1 MKTTTKRGYAK
12 INLHLDI
19 TGIREDGFH
28 TVNNV
33 MQTVTL
39 YDTVTVTLRADGEYT
54 VDCNN
59 PSVPQNASNLA
70 IKAAVAFEK
79 ELGTAYGADIYV
91 DKQIPMAAGLAGG
104 SADAAAVLKAMNE
117 LCGNPFTVQKL
128 CEIGSGLGSD
138 VPFCIAC
145 GSAFADGK
153 GDILHPFPS
162 MPDCIMVIAC
172 GGEGVSTPK
181 AFSMLDERY
190 DKFCHYTPKSLVELK
205 AALDEKDI
213 KKIVASTFNI
223 FEEPILSL
231 RPVASAIKSAMLETD
246 ALGAMMSGSGPS
258 VFGIFANEQDALS
271 ACQKIKDLGVI
282 PHICRPTT
290 HENID

>member
-1 MKTTTKRGYAK
+1 MKTTIQKGYAK

-39 YDTVTVTLRADGEYT
+39 CDTVTVTLRNDGKYT

-59 PSVPQNASNLA
+59 PSVPTNVSNLA
-70 IKAAVAFEK
+70 IKAAFAFEE

-104 SADAAAVLKAMNE
+104 SADAAAVLRGMNE
-117 LCGNPFTVQKL
+117 LYGNPFTLQEL
-128 CEIGSGLGSD
+128 CRIGSSLGSD
-138 VPFCIAC
+138 VPFCIKG

-153 GDILHPFPS
+153 GDILHPFPA
-162 MPDCIMVIAC
+162 MPDCIMVVAC

-181 AFSMLDERY
+181 AFAMLDERY
-190 DKFCHYTPKSLVELK
+190 DRFSHYAPKSLSGLE
-205 AALDEKDI
+205 AALNEKDI
-213 KKIVASTFNI
+213 KKVVENTYNI
-223 FEEPILSL
+223 FEEPILSV
-231 RPVASAIKSAMLETD
+231 RPVASAIKAAMLKSN
-246 ALGAMMSGSGPS
+246 AIGAMMSGSGPS
-258 VFGIFANEQDALS
+258 VFGIFANEQDATS
-271 ACQKIKDLGVI
+271 ACQKITALGVT
-282 PHICRPTT
+282 PHVCRPASYD
-290 HENID
+290 NVN